1 MTATVLLDH
10 VSAYAAAVR
19 RHLRDL
25 SPEQVEDLTDGLEA
39 DLAEALEDQAGRAPA
54 GDDPAAG
61 GEALLDLDGR
71 FGPAGEYAAE
81 LRTAAGLGTAPPA
94 GPDVG
99 RRRVLGRAAPAAAAV
114 RGRWTAGTAGLRAH
128 PSWPAVTADA
138 RTVQPLWWLLRG
150 WVWWVFLLGIVR
162 TIGGVHGLDPVHRFV
177 PRSAA
182 TVLSLLLVLAL
193 SCAVGR
199 GVGSGRAVPRRI
211 LLALTVAAVVAVP
224 TYVTQARGAVEQRL
238 ASAGSY
244 PVYVETQ
251 VPVSVPPENGVR
263 VDGQLVSNLFVYDAE
278 GNPLEDVQVFDDRG
292 RPVRTTYDNGTSVW
306 SLPGVEEPWTFQADA
321 DLAGRERWN
330 VYPLHGAPA
339 SDWTYDDATGELVLD
354 EGVEV
359 RTPPRP
365 FEKAPVIDRTAETD
379 DDASGGP
386 GGSTTTAASDAAATP

>member
-19 RHLRDL
+19 HHLRDL

-39 DLAEALEDQAGRAPA
+39 DLAEALEDQAGRGAF
-54 GDDPAAG
+54 AADRSPG
-61 GEALLDLDGR
+61 GEALLDLDRR
-71 FGPAGEYAAE
+71 FGPAAEYAAE
-81 LRTAAGLGTAPPA
+81 LRAAAGLGTALPTGSDGA
-94 GPDVG
+94 
-99 RRRVLGRAAPAAAAV
+99 RRALGWVAPAAGAV
-114 RGRWTAGTAGLRAH
+114 RRRWSAGAAGVRAH
-128 PSWPAVTADA
+128 PSWPAVAAVA

-162 TIGGVHGLDPVHRFV
+162 TIGGVNGLEPIHRFV
-177 PRSAA
+177 PRSAV
-182 TVLSLLLVLAL
+182 TVLSLLVVLAL

-199 GVGSGRAVPRRI
+199 GAGSGRAVPRRI

-224 TYVTQARGAVEQRL
+224 TYVSQARGAVEQRL
-238 ASAGSY
+238 ASTGGY

-251 VPVSVPPENGVR
+251 VQVSTPPEDGVR

-292 RPVRTTYDNGTSVW
+292 RPVRTTYDDGTSAW

-339 SDWTYDDATGELVLD
+339 SDWTYDETSGELVLD
-354 EGVEV
+354 EGIEV

-365 FEKAPVIDRTAETD
+365 FEKAPVIDR
-379 DDASGGP
+379 
-386 GGSTTTAASDAAATP
+386 AAAAGETETAGADQTATADDGTP

>member
-19 RHLRDL
+19 HHLRDL

-39 DLAEALEDQAGRAPA
+39 DLAEALEDQAGR
-54 GDDPAAG
+54 GVVAADRSTG
-61 GEALLDLDGR
+61 GEALLDLDHR
-71 FGPAGEYAAE
+71 FGPASEYAAE
-81 LRTAAGLGTAPPA
+81 LRAAAGLGA
-94 GPDVG
+94 
-99 RRRVLGRAAPAAAAV
+99 AAPAGRPGARRTLAWVAPGAGAV
-114 RGRWTAGTAGLRAH
+114 RRRWTAGASAVQAH
-128 PSWPAVTADA
+128 PSWPLVAAVA
-138 RTVQPLWWLLRG
+138 RALQPLWWLLRG
-150 WVWWVFLLGIVR
+150 WVWWVFLLGLVR
-162 TIGGVHGLDPVHRFV
+162 TVGGVHGLEPIHRFV
-177 PRSAA
+177 PRSAV

-199 GVGSGRAVPRRI
+199 GVGSGRAVPRRV

-224 TYVTQARGAVEQRL
+224 TYVSQARGAVEQRL
-238 ASAGSY
+238 ASAGGY

-251 VPVSVPPENGVR
+251 VQVSTPPEDGVR

-292 RPVRTTYDNGTSVW
+292 RPVRTTYDDGTSAW

-339 SDWTYDDATGELVLD
+339 SDWTYDETSGELVLD
-354 EGVEV
+354 EGIEV

-365 FEKAPVIDRTAETD
+365 FEKAPVIDRTAAAGETETAGAD
-379 DDASGGP
+379 Q
-386 GGSTTTAASDAAATP
+386 TTTSDDGTP